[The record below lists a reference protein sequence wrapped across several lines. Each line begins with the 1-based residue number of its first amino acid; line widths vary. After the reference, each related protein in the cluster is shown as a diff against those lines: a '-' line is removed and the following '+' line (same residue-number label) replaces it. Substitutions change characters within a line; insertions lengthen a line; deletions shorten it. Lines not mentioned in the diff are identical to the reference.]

1 MISVA
6 EAEATIRDHVP
17 LLGDESV
24 ALADA
29 SGRVLRESITS
40 DRPFPPFDRV
50 AMDGIAINSKD
61 YENGTRRFPVAFIQ
75 AAGSPAQ
82 ALTTPSQCVEVM
94 TGAVLPDGTD
104 CVIPFEK
111 IKLSNGLVELTDQ
124 ETPMPYDNVHRKGSD
139 RDAGTELLCVGT
151 RLRGPQIAVAATVGA
166 TTVRVSTQPHVAIIS
181 TGSELVP
188 VSATPAPHQIRQSNV
203 HAIETA
209 LHLAGH
215 TRTTRHHIAD
225 DAAAIRDLLSEC
237 LSTSDIIILSG
248 GVSAG
253 RYDFV
258 PDVVTE
264 LGISIHFHHVR
275 QRPGKPLLFGSI
287 AGQTSVFGLPGNPVS
302 ALVCLHR
309 YILPAIAAAQG
320 CPIPSTQERATA
332 VLAEDLT
339 FKKPLTCFKPVR
351 LIAGEDGYRAVSVPM
366 NGSGDLAGLAQ
377 SDGILELPEKQT
389 TFTKGSPYPIW
400 RW

>member
-6 EAEATIRDHVP
+6 EAEAIIRDHVP
-17 LLGDESV
+17 LLGDEPV
-24 ALADA
+24 TLADA
-29 SGRVLRESITS
+29 AGRVLRESITA

-50 AMDGIAINSKD
+50 AMDGIAINSQD
-61 YENGTRRFPVAFIQ
+61 YEKGTRRFPVAFVQ

-82 ALTTPSQCVEVM
+82 ALTAPSHCVEVM
-94 TGAVLPDGTD
+94 TGAVLPGGTD
-104 CVIPFEK
+104 CVIPVEN
-111 IKLSNGLVELTDQ
+111 IKLTNDVAELTDQ
-124 ETPMPYDNVHRKGSD
+124 EAPTPFDNVHRKGSD
-139 RDAGTELLCVGT
+139 RDVGTELLSAGT

-166 TTVRVSTQPHVAIIS
+166 TTVRVSTQPRVAIIS

-188 VSATPAPHQIRQSNV
+188 VSTTPAPHQIRQSNV

-215 TRTTRHHIAD
+215 TCTTRHHIAD
-225 DAAAIRDLLSEC
+225 DAAAIRKFLAEC
-237 LSTSDIIILSG
+237 LSASDIIILSG

-275 QRPGKPLLFGSI
+275 QRPGKPLLFGTN
-287 AGQTSVFGLPGNPVS
+287 AGQKSVFGLPGNPVS

-320 CPIPSTQERATA
+320 CPIPPANERTTA
-332 VLAEDLT
+332 ILDVDLT

-351 LIAGEDGYRAVSVPM
+351 LIAGVNGCHAVPVPM

-377 SDGILELPEKQT
+377 SDGMLELPEKQT